1 VIQQRA
7 FVPRVPASLRS
18 EFCRPHQAL
27 QAESLG
33 GYRFDLQAVAFT
45 VEFEHRVVALVR
57 RTAHGVGH
65 HHDDPVAVIDGA
77 DDGGQHAH
85 VGLGS
90 GYDQG
95 VGAAI
100 LQMPV
105 ELMSGEGLGLQAPV
119 LQLRC
124 GLGILR

>member
-1 VIQQRA
+1 
-7 FVPRVPASLRS
+7 
-18 EFCRPHQAL
+18 
-27 QAESLG
+27 
-33 GYRFDLQAVAFT
+33 
-45 VEFEHRVVALVR
+45 
-57 RTAHGVGH
+57 
-65 HHDDPVAVIDGA
+65 VIDGA
-77 DDGGQHAH
+77 DDGGQP
-85 VGLGS
+85 GLGS